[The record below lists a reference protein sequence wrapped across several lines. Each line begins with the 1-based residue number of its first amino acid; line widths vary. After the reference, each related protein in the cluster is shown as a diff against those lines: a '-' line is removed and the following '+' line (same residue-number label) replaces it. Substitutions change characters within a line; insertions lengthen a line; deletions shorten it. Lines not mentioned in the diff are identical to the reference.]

1 MTDTGRAVPSLPQ
14 VILVIDD
21 EDYVADMIG
30 AVLDVDGYTVHVA
43 YNGRDG
49 LHSSRL
55 IAADLIIIDIMMP
68 YLSGEELVDILRA
81 DPRTRVVPI
90 LLISA
95 GARPRKEW
103 DLVAFL
109 AKPFDMDTLVLRV
122 RAMLEG
128 ESRFP
133 GAARL

>member
-1 MTDTGRAVPSLPQ
+1 MTSTERAAPPAAG

-30 AVLDVDGYTVHVA
+30 TALDLEGYTVHAA

-81 DPRTRVVPI
+81 DSHTRAVPI

-103 DLVAFL
+103 DLVVFL
-109 AKPFDMDTLVLRV
+109 AKPFDMDALVLHV
-122 RAMLEG
+122 RAMLEDG
-128 ESRFP
+128 P
-133 GAARL
+133 RLPRTPRV

>member
-1 MTDTGRAVPSLPQ
+1 MTSAERNTHHPPP

-30 AVLDVDGYTVHVA
+30 AALELEGYAVHMA

-49 LHSSRL
+49 LRSSRM

-68 YLSGEELVDILRA
+68 YLSGEELVDVLRT
-81 DPRTRVVPI
+81 DPRAPLVPI

-95 GARPRKEW
+95 GARPRKVWE
-103 DLVAFL
+103 LVDFMP
-109 AKPFDMDTLVLRV
+109 KPFDMDTLVQRV
-122 RAMLEG
+122 RALLG
-128 ESRFP
+128 D
-133 GAARL
+133 AAHTH

>member
-1 MTDTGRAVPSLPQ
+1 VTSSERAAPSPPR

-30 AVLDVDGYTVHVA
+30 TALDLEGYTVHVA

-95 GARPRKEW
+95 GARPRKQW
-103 DLVAFL
+103 DLVVFL
-109 AKPFDMDTLVLRV
+109 AKPFDMGDLILRV
-122 RAMLEG
+122 QKMLG
-128 ESRFP
+128 EEP
-133 GAARL
+133 RLPEEPRM

>member
-1 MTDTGRAVPSLPQ
+1 VTNAERAVPPLSQ

-30 AVLDVDGYTVHVA
+30 AVLDLEGYTVHVA
-43 YNGRDG
+43 YNGREG
-49 LHSSRL
+49 LRSSRL

-68 YLSGEELVDILRA
+68 YISGEELVDVLRA

-103 DLVAFL
+103 DLVVFL

-122 RAMLEG
+122 RALLE
-128 ESRFP
+128 E
-133 GAARL
+133 RLPHP